1 MINVLI
7 NGAYGKMG
15 TEVNKYISTLSDIN
29 VKYEVDRD
37 SDITLAYLDDIIE
50 KPDVIIDFSIPK
62 ASLAIL
68 DYATCHLI
76 PVVIATTGFT
86 DEENNKIL
94 EYSQAIPIFKASN
107 MSYNIHLIGKI
118 LKEISPLLGDMDI
131 EIIEKHHKGKKD
143 APSGTAL
150 FLADEI
156 NSACSNK
163 YTYIFDRH
171 IAHYAR
177 EKNEIGFSSV
187 RGGNVIGEHEVLF
200 LGENESIEIKH
211 TSYSRRIYAEGAVL
225 AARFIINKKTGLYS
239 MSDLMEPFGTESKS
253 VNKAT

>member
-15 TEVNKYISTLSDIN
+15 TEVNKYITTLSDVN

-86 DEENNKIL
+86 DAENCKIL

-118 LKEISPLLGDMDI
+118 LKQMSPLLSDMDI
-131 EIIEKHHKGKKD
+131 EIIEKHHKEKKD

-156 NSACSNK
+156 NSACNNK

-171 IAHYAR
+171 ISHCAR

-211 TSYSRRIYAEGAVL
+211 ISYSRRIYAEGAVL
-225 AARFIINKKTGLYS
+225 AARFIINKKNGLYS
-239 MSDLMEPFGTESKS
+239 MSDLIEPFES
-253 VNKAT
+253 V

>member
-15 TEVNKYISTLSDIN
+15 TEVNKYITTLSDVN

-86 DEENNKIL
+86 DAENSKIL

-118 LKEISPLLGDMDI
+118 LKQMSPLPDMDI
-131 EIIEKHHKGKKD
+131 EIIEKHHKEKKD

-156 NSACSNK
+156 NSACNNK

-171 IAHYAR
+171 ISHCAR

-225 AARFIINKKTGLYS
+225 AARFIINKKNGLYS
-239 MSDLMEPFGTESKS
+239 MSDLMEPFGTNSKS
-253 VNKAT
+253 SKT

>member
-15 TEVNKYISTLSDIN
+15 TEVNKYISTLSDVN

-86 DEENNKIL
+86 DAENSKIL

-107 MSYNIHLIGKI
+107 MSYNIHSIGKI
-118 LKEISPLLGDMDI
+118 LKLMSPLLSDMDI
-131 EIIEKHHKGKKD
+131 EIIEKHHKEKKD

-156 NSACSNK
+156 NSACNNK

-171 IAHYAR
+171 ISHCAR

-225 AARFIINKKTGLYS
+225 AARFIINKKNGLYS
-239 MSDLMEPFGTESKS
+239 MSDLMEPFGTNSKS
-253 VNKAT
+253 SNP

>member
-15 TEVNKYISTLSDIN
+15 TEVNKYISTLSDVN

-68 DYATCHLI
+68 DYAACHLI

-86 DEENNKIL
+86 DAENSKIL

-118 LKEISPLLGDMDI
+118 LKQMSPLLSDMDI
-131 EIIEKHHKGKKD
+131 EIIEKHHKEKKD
-143 APSGTAL
+143 VPSGTAL

-156 NSACSNK
+156 NSACNNK

-171 IAHYAR
+171 ISHCAR

-225 AARFIINKKTGLYS
+225 AARFIINKKNGLYS
-239 MSDLMEPFGTESKS
+239 MSDLMEPFES
-253 VNKAT
+253 V

>member
-15 TEVNKYISTLSDIN
+15 TEVNKYISTLSDVN

-86 DEENNKIL
+86 DAENCKIL

-118 LKEISPLLGDMDI
+118 LKQMSPLLSDMDI
-131 EIIEKHHKGKKD
+131 EIIEKHHKEKKD

-156 NSACSNK
+156 NSACNNK

-171 IAHYAR
+171 ISHCAR

-225 AARFIINKKTGLYS
+225 AARFIINKKNGLYS
-239 MSDLMEPFGTESKS
+239 MSDLMEPFGTNSKS
-253 VNKAT
+253 SKT

>member
-15 TEVNKYISTLSDIN
+15 TELNKYISTLSDVS

-37 SDITLAYLDDIIE
+37 SDVCLACLDDIIE
-50 KPDVIIDFSIPK
+50 KPDVIIDFSTPK

-76 PVVIATTGFT
+76 PVVVATTGFT

-107 MSYNIHLIGKI
+107 MSYNIRLIGKI
-118 LKEISPLLGDMDI
+118 LREISPLLSDMDI
-131 EIIEKHHKGKKD
+131 EIIEKHHKAKKD

-187 RGGNVIGEHEVLF
+187 RGWKYNWRTRS
-200 LGENESIEIKH
+200 SIFRRKRINRNKTH
-211 TSYSRRIYAEGAVL
+211 IIFKKNLRRRSRSCSPFYYTQK
-225 AARFIINKKTGLYS
+225 NGLYS
-239 MSDLMEPFGTESKS
+239 MSDLLEPLGTD
-253 VNKAT
+253 